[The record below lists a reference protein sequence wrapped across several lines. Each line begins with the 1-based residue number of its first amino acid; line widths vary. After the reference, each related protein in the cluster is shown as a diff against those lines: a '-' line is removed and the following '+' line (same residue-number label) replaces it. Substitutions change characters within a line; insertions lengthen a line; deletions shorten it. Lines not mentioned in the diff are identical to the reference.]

1 MEKQETRI
9 QWGKSVTKQ
18 EAPTQVN
25 TIMSSPS
32 NHHVMR
38 KQMELMWMD
47 WLHVPPLTASRMSTR
62 RLLRLLELIY
72 FSNTF
77 SQLQFD
83 LACEEQK

>member
-1 MEKQETRI
+1 MGQERNKTR
-9 QWGKSVTKQ
+9 GT
-18 EAPTQVN
+18 N
-25 TIMSSPS
+25 TSQHNHVIAIH
-32 NHHVMR
+32 HHVMS
-38 KQMELMWMD
+38 KQMELIWMD